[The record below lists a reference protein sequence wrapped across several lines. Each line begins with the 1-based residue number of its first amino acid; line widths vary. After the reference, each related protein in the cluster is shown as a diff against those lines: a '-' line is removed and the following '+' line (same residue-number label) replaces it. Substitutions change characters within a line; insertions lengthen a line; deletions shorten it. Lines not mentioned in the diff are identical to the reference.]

1 MLVMLQTYIKIL
13 TPTSLC
19 SFKTSTHMKRL
30 NPTEPLQNSN
40 AQLSAADWKMFR
52 DLPSCYIPTLWNE
65 SRIEVQDP
73 FEFLL
78 IEHLN
83 FNQEDGAHRP
93 MIWEAQT
100 RAPIW
105 ELLGTLPQPQYAI
118 TPCWRS
124 FFFCFIMNLANIS
137 AWISFILVSWWKVN
151 QAFLPTNKSTPTY

>member
-1 MLVMLQTYIKIL
+1 MLQTYIKIL

-83 FNQEDGAHRP
+83 FNQEDGAHWT

-100 RAPIW
+100 RAPVW
-105 ELLGTLPQPQYAI
+105 ESLGTIPQPQYAI
-118 TPCWRS
+118 TPES
-124 FFFCFIMNLANIS
+124 FEYTGQLRNFKKWFIQLLGI
-137 AWISFILVSWWKVN
+137 WDR
-151 QAFLPTNKSTPTY
+151 